1 MIVIPMGVSG
11 SGKTTV
17 GRLLATDLG
26 WPFHD
31 ADDFHPPENVA
42 KMRAGVP
49 LADADR
55 AVWLDRLRSLIEEL
69 IAARRSAVLACS
81 ALKQAYRDRLA
92 VDPAAVR
99 FVYLRGDYEL
109 IRRRLQERT
118 GHYMPAALLRSQ
130 FETLEEPGTDVL
142 VVDVAPAPAE
152 IVATIQHAL
161 GLDAR

>member
-109 IRRRLQERT
+109 IHRRLQERT

-152 IVATIQHAL
+152 IVATIEHAL